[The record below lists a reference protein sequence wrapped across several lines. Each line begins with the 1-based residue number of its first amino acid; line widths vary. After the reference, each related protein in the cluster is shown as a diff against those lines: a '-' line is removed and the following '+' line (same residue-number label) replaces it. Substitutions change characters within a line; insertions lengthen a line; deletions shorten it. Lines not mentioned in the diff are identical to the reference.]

1 VAISNKHSRR
11 IVVDGVQ
18 YRWRV
23 PPAVVYDRYIVA
35 NVWRECAS
43 GQHLRL
49 IGGYPFSEYYP
60 TEPMTPKLVAEGI
73 RRALAAGWNPDEPG
87 QPFLLRIPRLRP
99 GEYGGGVG
107 WAEAT
112 ADANKQPNVE
122 RPCSG

>member
-1 VAISNKHSRR
+1 MAISKKYTRR

-23 PPAVVYDRYIVA
+23 PPAVVYDGHIIA
-35 NVWRECAS
+35 NVWREGAS

-49 IGGYPFSEYYP
+49 IGGHPSSAYPYP

-73 RRALAAGWNPDEPG
+73 RRALDAGWNPDEPG

-107 WAEAT
+107 WPKTSEE
-112 ADANKQPNVE
+112 Q
-122 RPCSG
+122 